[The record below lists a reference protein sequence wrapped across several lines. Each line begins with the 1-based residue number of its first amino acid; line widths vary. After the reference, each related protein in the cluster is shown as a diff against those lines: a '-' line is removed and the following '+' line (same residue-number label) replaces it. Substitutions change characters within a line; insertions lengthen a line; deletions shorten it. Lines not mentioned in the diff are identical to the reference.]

1 VQGKEQLT
9 SVPRPAESG
18 TLFVLFVGIKTVYAV
33 IRFIAGVL
41 TVGSVAIV
49 VFVLESL
56 FQRERAK
63 ELAAEFRRAIKRE

>member
-1 VQGKEQLT
+1 M
-9 SVPRPAESG
+9 
-18 TLFVLFVGIKTVYAV
+18 GIKNVYTV

-49 VFVLESL
+49 AFVLGYL

-63 ELAAEFRRAIKRE
+63 ELAAEFRRAIKRD